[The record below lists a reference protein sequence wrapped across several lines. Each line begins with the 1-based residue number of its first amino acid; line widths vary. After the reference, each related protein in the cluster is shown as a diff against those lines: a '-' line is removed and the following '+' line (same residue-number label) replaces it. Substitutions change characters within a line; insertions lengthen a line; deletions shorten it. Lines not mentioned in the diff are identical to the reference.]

1 MRFAQV
7 VGLTALVYINLV
19 ESEFLL
25 SYSSEPIYKKDLTE
39 REVHTANGLVNKS
52 VFKRVK
58 KEGKI
63 AFIRNTKINESNIKV
78 RLSLTEQEE
87 TSLTIL
93 MNFLRQREDFRDE
106 TYDDFG
112 KSAIGYGRQVT
123 GHAVTTKEKEEEW
136 LRKRAQAEL
145 DHINK
150 EFPGLNKYQ
159 QASVG
164 SLLYNLGHDGFR
176 CKSGTNCTQ
185 TTNAWNALKA
195 GDLATFEREAFDK
208 DKGFVYANSQIV
220 KGLQNRRQKELE
232 LFKQQ
237 QKQQELATPEP
248 KLDVP
253 KHNPDAPEQPIAQVP
268 KYGTVEW
275 YKKYGTDPNPAVDA

>member
-87 TSLTIL
+87 TALIIL
-93 MNFLRQREDFRDE
+93 MNKLREWEDFRDK

-112 KSAIGYGRQVT
+112 KSAIGYGRQIT

-237 QKQQELATPEP
+237 QKQQLATPEP

-275 YKKYGTDPNPAVDA
+275 YKKHGTDPNPAVDA